1 MPLPRF
7 SNLDEPRRRSI
18 LAAAAEEFGE
28 RGFSAASYNRI
39 IERAGISK
47 GAMYYYFADK
57 DDLFRT
63 VLDSALAQWF
73 AQVGYPF
80 QADDAESFWAAC
92 QSMYERSLRFML
104 DDPKNAALCFNI
116 TRARER
122 LEGHEALVE
131 LQKRMEEW
139 TRELVRH
146 GRAIGAVR
154 ADIPPDL
161 MVQVAL
167 SMMEAGDRWLAKH
180 WDQITADAVQATSK
194 TMVDLFK
201 RVSAPESF
209 FSPAVS
215 TAASKR
221 RPAKKDK

>member
-28 RGFSAASYNRI
+28 RGFEAASYNRI

-63 VLDSALAQWF
+63 VLDSALAQWL

-92 QSMYERSLRFML
+92 RSIYERSLRFML
-104 DDPKNAALCFNI
+104 EDRRNAAMCLSI

-122 LEGHEALVE
+122 LEGHPALVE

-146 GRAIGAVR
+146 GREIGAVR
-154 ADIPPDL
+154 SDLPADLI
-161 MVQVAL
+161 VQVAL
-167 SMMEAGDRWLAKH
+167 SMMDAGDRWLATH
-180 WDQITADAVQATSK
+180 WDEITPEAVESTASTL
-194 TMVDLFK
+194 VDLFR
-201 RVSAPESF
+201 RVGAPTPTAPEK
-209 FSPAVS
+209 
-215 TAASKR
+215 KR
-221 RPAKKDK
+221 KR